1 MIYTIRLAGHR
12 AFIVKGASSHEEAR
26 KAVEELQESRMA

>member
-1 MIYTIRLAGHR
+1 MIHIFRFPTRT
-12 AFIVKGASSHEEAR
+12 FTVTGAASREEAR